1 VLLANKLSCGADKL
15 PAYSRVGEGENG
27 KISTFANFY
36 RTVNKGVIIMYTS
49 YKQVSEFSLEGE
61 IVNLIIEDGYKLK
74 YLRINSDRGIEFLV
88 KLCKELRESLAPVLK
103 PGLRVQVVGEK
114 QLNLKNGKLKL
125 KAYSLKLSDSNDRT
139 PKQLDPTNTP
149 VAILTSDRAIEN
161 SSILS
166 GTTAAQVAATPAKTK
181 TKILVCQKS
190 DCQKRG
196 GAAVCKAL
204 ENALNSRGL
213 EGQVTV
219 QGTGCLKQCKAG
231 PNIVLM
237 PDKTRYSR
245 IKPAEIP
252 AIVDKHF
259 TVK

>member
-1 VLLANKLSCGADKL
+1 
-15 PAYSRVGEGENG
+15 
-27 KISTFANFY
+27 
-36 RTVNKGVIIMYTS
+36 MYTS

-61 IVNLIIEDGYKLK
+61 ILNLIIEDGYKLK
-74 YLRINSDRGIEFLV
+74 YLRIGSDRGIEYLV
-88 KLCKELRESLAPVLK
+88 KLCKELRVSLSSVLT
-103 PGLRVQVVGEK
+103 PGLRVQVAGEK

-125 KAYSLKLSDSNDRT
+125 KAYSLKLSGSNSLEAN
-139 PKQLDPTNTP
+139 QLDQTNTP
-149 VAILTSDRAIEN
+149 MGILISDRAIDN
-161 SSILS
+161 SCFPDRPKAPQRTIAS
-166 GTTAAQVAATPAKTK
+166 AKTQA
-181 TKILVCQKS
+181 KILVCQKS

-213 EGQVTV
+213 AGQVTV

-237 PDKTRYSR
+237 PDKTRYSH

-252 AIVDKHF
+252 AILDKHF

>member
-1 VLLANKLSCGADKL
+1 
-15 PAYSRVGEGENG
+15 
-27 KISTFANFY
+27 
-36 RTVNKGVIIMYTS
+36 MYKS
-49 YKQVSEFSLEGE
+49 GKQVSEFSLEGE
-61 IVNLIIEDGYKLK
+61 ILSLIIEDGYKLK
-74 YLRINSDRGIEFLV
+74 YLRISSDRKIEYLV
-88 KLCKELRESLAPVLK
+88 KLSKELRSFLAPVLT
-103 PGLRVQVVGEK
+103 PGLRVQVAGEK
-114 QLNLKNGKLKL
+114 ELNLKNGKIKL
-125 KAYSLKLSDSNDRT
+125 KARSLTLARS
-139 PKQLDPTNTP
+139 PEQLDS
-149 VAILTSDRAIEN
+149 TSVPAGVLMSERAIGKTEV
-161 SSILS
+161 SS
-166 GTTAAQVAATPAKTK
+166 TTADKNVKAVAKTQ

-204 ENALNSRGL
+204 ENALNARGL

-231 PNIVLM
+231 PNIVVM

-259 TVK
+259 AVVKV

>member
-1 VLLANKLSCGADKL
+1 MHTSC
-15 PAYSRVGEGENG
+15 
-27 KISTFANFY
+27 
-36 RTVNKGVIIMYTS
+36 
-49 YKQVSEFSLEGE
+49 KQVSEFSLEGE
-61 IVNLIIEDGYKLK
+61 ILSLIVEDGYKLK
-74 YLRINSDRGIEFLV
+74 YLRIGNDRGIEYLV
-88 KLCKELRESLAPVLK
+88 KLCKELRASLPSVLI
-103 PGLRVQVVGEK
+103 PGLRVQVAGEK

-125 KAYSLKLSDSNDRT
+125 KAYSLKLFAGNDISPRQFDLINAPAEMVTSPRAIDNTSICDRT
-139 PKQLDPTNTP
+139 KASQRTI
-149 VAILTSDRAIEN
+149 A
-161 SSILS
+161 
-166 GTTAAQVAATPAKTK
+166 PAKTQA
-181 TKILVCQKS
+181 KILVCQKS

-252 AIVDKHF
+252 AILDKHF
-259 TVK
+259 TVKERSH

>member
-1 VLLANKLSCGADKL
+1 
-15 PAYSRVGEGENG
+15 
-27 KISTFANFY
+27 
-36 RTVNKGVIIMYTS
+36 MYTS
-49 YKQVSEFSLEGE
+49 CKQVSEFSLEGE
-61 IVNLIIEDGYKLK
+61 ILSLIIEDGCKLK
-74 YLRINSDRGIEFLV
+74 YLRIGSDRGIEYLV
-88 KLCKELRESLAPVLK
+88 KLCKELRASLSSVLT
-103 PGLRVQVVGEK
+103 PGLRVQVAGEK

-125 KAYSLKLSDSNDRT
+125 KAYSLKLTGSNVRA
-139 PKQLDPTNTP
+139 PEQLDLTNAP
-149 VAILTSDRAIEN
+149 VQLVTSPEAIDNN
-161 SSILS
+161 SISS
-166 GTTAAQVAATPAKTK
+166 HATAPQTATAPAKTQA
-181 TKILVCQKS
+181 KILVCQKS

-252 AIVDKHF
+252 ALIEKHF
-259 TVK
+259 AVK

>member
-1 VLLANKLSCGADKL
+1 
-15 PAYSRVGEGENG
+15 
-27 KISTFANFY
+27 
-36 RTVNKGVIIMYTS
+36 MYTPC
-49 YKQVSEFSLEGE
+49 KQVSEFSLEGE
-61 IVNLIIEDGYKLK
+61 ILSLIVEDGYKLK
-74 YLRINSDRGIEFLV
+74 YLRIGSDLGIEFLV
-88 KLCKELRESLAPVLK
+88 KLCKELRASLPSVLT
-103 PGLRVQVVGEK
+103 PGLRVQVAGEK

-125 KAYSLKLSDSNDRT
+125 KAYSLKLSGSKHDRT
-139 PKQLDPTNTP
+139 QEAVGATNAP
-149 VAILTSDRAIEN
+149 VSLVTSPGATIGKTEV
-161 SSILS
+161 SSPA
-166 GTTAAQVAATPAKTK
+166 AAQTVKAPAKTQ

-196 GAAVCKAL
+196 GKAVCKAL

-231 PNIVLM
+231 PNIVVM

-245 IKPAEIP
+245 IAPAEIP

-259 TVK
+259 AVVKA